1 MDFTEKTVGSKV
13 IFSGKIIN
21 VQVDTVRLPNGRES
35 TREIVKHA
43 EAVAV
48 VALDNDNNIYLVK
61 QYRKPVEET
70 LLEIPAGIL
79 EPNEELITCAHR
91 ELEEETGLKASKME
105 KLLSFYSAPGFT
117 DEKITIYLAT
127 ELTKGEINFDEDEL
141 LETIKMS
148 FTDAFNLINSGLI
161 VDAKSIIAIQ
171 SLYNKIKIID
181 EEE

>member
-79 EPNEELITCAHR
+79 EPNEELITCAYR

-141 LETIKMS
+141 LETLKMPLI
-148 FTDAFNLINSGLI
+148 DAFNLINSGLI
-161 VDAKSIIAIQ
+161 IDAKSIIGIQ

-181 EEE
+181 EKE